1 LSKSLIYSYLDGKY
15 KDPSHASRRKG
26 KKIKNLVPETGTES
40 AIQEDQAELAAEQEV
55 LLQADTSGHSIQQP
69 TADDMVVAF

>member
-1 LSKSLIYSYLDGKY
+1 LTRST
-15 KDPSHASRRKG
+15 
-26 KKIKNLVPETGTES
+26 NTLVPETGTEL
-40 AIQEDQAELAAEQEV
+40 AIQKDQAELAAEQEV